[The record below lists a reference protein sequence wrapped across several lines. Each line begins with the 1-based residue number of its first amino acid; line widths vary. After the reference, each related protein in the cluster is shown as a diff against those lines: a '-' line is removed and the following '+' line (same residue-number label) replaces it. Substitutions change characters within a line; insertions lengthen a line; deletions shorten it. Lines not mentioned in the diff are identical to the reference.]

1 VSIETVQAFKGASLD
16 QVDALGIAVGK
27 CFTALSADGFR
38 EVVAGAM
45 IITAGPIAN
54 PAARVSAMFEEV
66 PALTRAHV
74 EFRTRLTC
82 LTRTLIDGLLARA
95 GAP

>member
-1 VSIETVQAFKGASLD
+1 
-16 QVDALGIAVGK
+16 
-27 CFTALSADGFR
+27 
-38 EVVAGAM
+38 M
-45 IITAGPIAN
+45 IIAAGLWPIAN